1 MLDLVA
7 VLIALGLLMYLA
19 YRGVTLLILAPAM
32 ALLAAL
38 LTGGLPILGAYTQIF
53 MSNTGSFI
61 IAFFPLFMLGAIF
74 GKLMDDT
81 GSAKS
86 LARSVSARL
95 GPERA
100 IVSVVLC
107 CAVLTYGGVSAFVV
121 AFAIFPVAAALFR
134 TADIPKRLMPGAL
147 ALGAFTFTMSALPG
161 SPAIQN
167 AIPMPFL
174 GTTAFAAPGLGIIT
188 GLVMLVLGVGWL
200 NRRAARAR
208 ASGEG
213 YGDHADSLPVRD
225 VVMREHAQGEGFDIG
240 ELPERSAEKP
250 DEGENLPPFALAL
263 LPVIV
268 VIVTNFVFIQIVI
281 PLIDTEYL
289 AKPLFGSTTIESVRG
304 VWAVIVALFL
314 AILMLI
320 AGNWGR
326 LTDLRA
332 SLDKGADA
340 SVLPIFNT
348 ASLVGFGA
356 VIAAL
361 PVFDLISQSVLAIG
375 GGNPLVSVAASVT
388 VLSAMTGSASGG
400 MSIALDAL
408 GPTFVELAH
417 STGVSLDVMHRVT
430 AVASGALDALPHNG
444 AVITL
449 LTVCKISHREAYG
462 DVFVVACAIPMIALV
477 VLIALASLSGSFHP
491 R

>member
-1 MLDLVA
+1 MFDLVA
-7 VLIALGLLMYLA
+7 VLIALGALMYLA
-19 YRGVTLLILAPAM
+19 YRGITLLILAPAM

-38 LTGGLPILGAYTQIF
+38 LTGGLPILGAYTQVF
-53 MSNTGSFI
+53 MTNTGSFI
-61 IAFFPLFMLGAIF
+61 VAFFPLFMLGAIF

-86 LARSVSARL
+86 LARSVSDWL

-100 IVSVVLC
+100 IISVVLC

-121 AFAIFPVAAALFR
+121 AFAILPVAAALFR
-134 TADIPKRLMPGAL
+134 AADIPKRLMPGAL

-161 SPAIQN
+161 TPAIQN

-188 GLVMLVLGVGWL
+188 GLVMLVLGVAWL

-208 ASGEG
+208 VAGEG
-213 YGDHADSLPVRD
+213 YGAHADNIPEKD
-225 VVMREHAQGEGFDIG
+225 VVMREHAQNKGFDIIEVPDKTTPG
-240 ELPERSAEKP
+240 KTGTAE
-250 DEGENLPPFALAL
+250 DLPPFWLALA
-263 LPVIV
+263 PIIV
-268 VIVTNFVFIQIVI
+268 VIVTNFVFIQVIV
-281 PLIDTEYL
+281 PLMDTDFL
-289 AKPLFGSTTIESVRG
+289 AEPLFGATTVESVRG
-304 VWAVIVALFL
+304 IWAVIVALFL
-314 AILMLI
+314 AILLLI
-320 AGNWGR
+320 AGNWRR
-326 LTDLRA
+326 LADLRA

-361 PVFDLISQSVLAIG
+361 PVFDLISEAVLALG
-375 GGNPLVSVAASVT
+375 GNNPLVSVAASVT

-408 GPTFVELAH
+408 GATFVELAAA
-417 STGVSLDVMHRVT
+417 TGVSLDAMHRVT

-449 LTVCKISHREAYG
+449 LTVCKIGHREAYG
-462 DVFVVACAIPMIALV
+462 DIFIVACAIPMLSLI
-477 VLIALASLSGSFHP
+477 VLIALASLFGSF
-491 R
+491 